1 MDEHLKSALNS
12 EERAAFARDG
22 FVVARSLLSRD
33 EALAIRDIFM
43 DQNRDGPVE
52 GLSEIRVK
60 LADGSKGT
68 DDKADPLAFYPR
80 MMHPLK
86 HPDLAVGPVAMRYM
100 LDSRIERILIELMGD
115 DPLAVQSMFY
125 FKPPGARGQDFH
137 QDNFYLRVKPGT
149 CMAAW
154 IALDDCDAENGGM
167 MCVPDTQDYDIQCPG
182 PTDSTLYFTSERVPV
197 PEGKVAVL
205 PAMHPGDVLF
215 FNGSTVHGSGPN
227 TSADRFRRSLIC
239 HYIPATTAEMSSW
252 YADVYDFTGTQIH
265 SVRVNEDGG
274 PCGTAQEASGPH

>member
-1 MDEHLKSALNS
+1 MPQQLESALTN

-22 FVVARSLLSRD
+22 FVVARQLLSRD
-33 EALAIRDIFM
+33 EALAIRDTFM
-43 DQNRDGPVE
+43 DQNKDGPVE
-52 GLSEIRVK
+52 GLSEIKIKRV
-60 LADGSKGT
+60 DGSKGGY
-68 DDKADPLAFYPR
+68 DLSDPLAFYPR
-80 MMHPLK
+80 MMHPHK
-86 HPDLAVGPVAMRYM
+86 HNDLAVGPVAMRYM
-100 LDSRIERILIELMGD
+100 LDSRIEGILTELMGES
-115 DPLAVQSMFY
+115 PLAVQSMFY

-137 QDNFYLRVKPGT
+137 QDNFYLKVKPGN

-154 IALDDCDAENGGM
+154 IALDDCDDGNGGM

-182 PTDSTLYFTSERVPV
+182 PADSKLYFTSERVPV

-227 TSADRFRRSLIC
+227 TSTDRFRRSLIC
-239 HYIPATTAEMSSW
+239 HYVPATTVELSSW
-252 YADVYDFTGTQIH
+252 YADIYDFTGTQLYH
-265 SVRVNEDGG
+265 VAANEDGG